1 MSVREAD
8 LKTKWSNWI
17 TRLVYWLSSGTQP
30 LLIPLGLLAALMI
43 VLVWWPKALATPPT
57 LDLQMKSEKA
67 IPPFTPIS
75 GHNLDEKNPTWQ
87 FRFGCTGTE
96 FRAGLPYWIFEAFPK
111 LFPDEFQGEGF
122 KHFGFDE
129 DDDEFYSKEP
139 VPRGL
144 ALCDTT
150 LELPLFHLRVALK
163 RVAINCSG
171 CHRGEYTY
179 KGKRYLV
186 DGMPNH
192 TADLQ
197 GFKKF
202 VNRAL
207 RSPIFTADNVINAI
221 DSELSSR
228 GKPTL
233 ESKERF
239 IYARIV
245 EAMRLLGSHATDTWM
260 DHRPP
265 NGPGRIDPFNAVK
278 FEVLGLDD
286 DGTAATLDFPAIWNQ
301 RPSNRPWHHYDGNT
315 ASSSARNFG
324 SVIGVGGISMS
335 VNKELVRAVGEWI
348 DWVLPSRE
356 YPFAKPDPAAVAHG
370 REVFQE
376 KCVQCHGSYDRV
388 TGKMDISQAPRYMTP
403 IRDID
408 TDPERWKAFPPAVA
422 KGLDEYGD
430 RRQLWAD
437 DAFRGDATPGYFA
450 GPLDGVWAR
459 APYLHNGSVPNI
471 DQLLHPPSERAKKFV
486 RGATEYDEVNMGFV
500 SEENPVQPAVSK
512 PETPARRFVY
522 DTTLPGN
529 SNQGHDIPVT
539 SAADRRD
546 LIAYLKTL

>member
-1 MSVREAD
+1 
-8 LKTKWSNWI
+8 
-17 TRLVYWLSSGTQP
+17 
-30 LLIPLGLLAALMI
+30 
-43 VLVWWPKALATPPT
+43 
-57 LDLQMKSEKA
+57 
-67 IPPFTPIS
+67 
-75 GHNLDEKNPTWQ
+75 
-87 FRFGCTGTE
+87 
-96 FRAGLPYWIFEAFPK
+96 LPYWIFKAFPR
-111 LFPDEFQGEGF
+111 LFPQEFQDQGYE
-122 KHFGFDE
+122 HFGFDE
-129 DDDEFYSKEP
+129 DDHQFYSKEP
-139 VPRGL
+139 LPRGL

-150 LELPLFHLRVALK
+150 LELPLFHMRIALK

-171 CHRGEYTY
+171 CHRGEYTS
-179 KGKRYLV
+179 KGGRFLV

-197 GFKKF
+197 AFKTF

-207 RSPIFTADNVINAI
+207 RSPTFTPDNVINAI
-221 DSELSSR
+221 DSELSSK
-228 GKPTL
+228 GTKL
-233 ESKERF
+233 DSQERF
-239 IYARIV
+239 VYARIV

-301 RPSNRPWHHYDGNT
+301 RPANRPWHHYDGNT

-348 DWVLPSRE
+348 DWALPSPE
-356 YPFAKPDPAAVAHG
+356 YPFGKPDPAAVEHG
-370 REVFQE
+370 RAIFQE
-376 KCVQCHGSYDRV
+376 KCIDCHGSYDRA
-388 TGKMDISQAPRYMTP
+388 TRKMDISQAPRFMSI
-403 IRDID
+403 IREID
-408 TDPERWKAFPPAVA
+408 TDPERWKAFSPAVA
-422 KGLDEYGD
+422 KGLDDYGD

-437 DAFRGDATPGYFA
+437 DAFRGDASPGYLA
-450 GPLDGVWAR
+450 GPLDGLWAR

-471 DQLLHPPSERAKKFV
+471 DQLLHPPSERTKKFV
-486 RGATEYDEVNMGFV
+486 RGATEYDDVNMGFV
-500 SEENPVQPAVSK
+500 SDENPVENAVSK
-512 PETPARRFVY
+512 TVTPVRRFVY

-529 SNQGHDIPVT
+529 SNQGHDVPVP